1 MSLLV
6 QNPLPV
12 IRIAVVGDVHDQ
24 WDQQDAQA
32 LAHLQVDLLLMV
44 GDFGNESI
52 KLVRQIAQLEIPKAV
67 ILGNH
72 DAWYSATAWGR
83 KKSPYDPKTENR
95 VQTQL
100 DDLGIAHVGYG
111 RRDFDELGL
120 SVVGSRPFSWGGSQ
134 WLNGDFYRD
143 RYGVGSFKESTEKI
157 VAAARQSPF
166 SSLIFIGHS
175 GPYGLGHFP
184 EDPCGK
190 DWHPI
195 GGDHGDPDFAAA
207 IATTKSLG
215 KAVPLVAFGHMH
227 HKLRHTKTVLRKTCV
242 HIGDTVYLN
251 AACVPR
257 IIETETG
264 QYRHF
269 AVVTLTAMTV
279 TDIETVWIN
288 AAGETLANKQRW
300 EHCTNRLSG

>member
-1 MSLLV
+1 MLFPIP
-6 QNPLPV
+6 NPLPV

-24 WDQQDAQA
+24 WGEPDALA
-32 LAHLQVDLLLMV
+32 LAHLKVDLLLMV
-44 GDFGNESI
+44 GDFGNESVM
-52 KLVRQIAQLEIPKAV
+52 LVRQIAQLDIPKAV

-83 KKSPYDPKTENR
+83 KKSPYDPKIENR

-100 DDLGIAHVGYG
+100 DDLGVAHVGYG
-111 RRDFDELGL
+111 RRDFGNLGL

-134 WLNGDFYRD
+134 WLNGDFYRE
-143 RYGVGSFKESTEKI
+143 RYGVGSFQESTDKI
-157 VAAARQSPF
+157 VAAASQSPY

-175 GPYGLGHFP
+175 GPYGLGDLP

-207 IATTKSLG
+207 IATTRSLG
-215 KAVPLVAFGHMH
+215 KEIPLVVFGHMH
-227 HKLRHTKTVLRKTCV
+227 HRLRHTKTVLRKAYAY
-242 HIGDTVYLN
+242 IDGTVYLN

-257 IIETETG
+257 VMETEAG
-264 QYRHF
+264 QFRNF
-269 AVVTLTAMTV
+269 SLVTLAGGQV
-279 TDIETVWIN
+279 TEVESVWIN
-288 AAGETLANKQRW
+288 SDGDRLATQQVYERSLALKQ
-300 EHCTNRLSG
+300 